1 MDMSMSIVLP
11 TTLALAAAAAITN
24 IWLSIRIGALRQK
37 HKVSVGDGG
46 NEAIQRRMRAQL
58 NFAEN
63 TFLVL
68 VLVAAIE
75 LSGYGSWW
83 LPLVAFAYAVGR
95 ILHGLGMD
103 VGTLQWG
110 RMVGTLVTMLTQL
123 GLAGVA
129 AWLAFQFS

>member
-1 MDMSMSIVLP
+1 MNFTTGIVLP

-24 IWLSIRIGALRQK
+24 LWLSIRIGALRQK

-75 LSGYGSWW
+75 LSGHGGWW
-83 LPLVAFAYAVGR
+83 LPLVALAYAVGR

-103 VGTLQWG
+103 GGKLQWG
-110 RMVGTLVTMLTQL
+110 RMVGTLVTMLTL
-123 GLAGVA
+123 VGLAGVA
-129 AWLAFQFS
+129 AWLAFQYS